1 MKTGVY
7 LCDAGERFVK
17 KKEAWSMEREKAKL
31 SKRMKKVISTVLVT
45 ALTLGSIPAGT
56 FLGEALDVHAEAD
69 YSSQKL
75 GVGVMCND
83 LTSGGN
89 ADKIYKALVRTNS
102 KSEDSSNG
110 SIYNNVGMLGY
121 KYSASRAGSGIAYCA
136 NLLKDYPVLY
146 KLGNQG
152 QIQQG
157 VMAYITNDRH
167 TNIRHVKKKTQYG
180 KIILGYPTSEKNDLF
195 WVSQKYDTE
204 EHNSDGSWTVGDTDK
219 WATLK
224 PWKGYNQQLAVYMTT
239 VKGCGSCGSAKI
251 ENVSL
256 AFKDSTSP
264 KIDSIRITGA
274 KDSDEERTY
283 FKAGETLY
291 VRMRFSEYVRL
302 ADNSKG
308 STQSKNIKL
317 ALSLSK
323 ANTADVTQ
331 IKADLVSLKD
341 DVAVFFYK
349 IPATVDVAGKKENM
363 DFTVSGLAD
372 ISAQGS
378 LIVESGK
385 SGFNRAFVDGGGST
399 LSDGS
404 ATMKKLKSAVGNT
417 EYQKLKKTTSA
428 ITDLSGNPLDIG
440 SFRVNGKTQGT
451 KVTASVLDAVNPI
464 IANVALGVS
473 GQKNTTQN
481 PDEKYYIKAGSQLNV
496 SIDISEKLK
505 NISNAEL
512 EKIQA
517 VLNIKDNNGSNV
529 TTKAKKGSR
538 KYNKKTGRTTIGFE
552 PVTIT
557 SDMKMEVPSG
567 TPGEKDDKSFYKITV
582 KSLNNASVLKDFS
595 DNEVSVKSD
604 LRTETTN
611 NFYLDNEAPVIKIDG
626 NVIDETA
633 NYEMAPIKT
642 EDGKSE
648 IYQMVYSVEDLD
660 TLSKDKR
667 KPFASSVFNSSGSLS
682 VDLQGSDDAT
692 NAFRYKISASPIT
705 EYGGSYEVGTSK
717 AEIPYKLLKNDSKIY
732 LALKFNDSTDYSAL
746 TSGIKVKIT
755 AHDINGNTG
764 TATANYNYTPR
775 DKIAPTIAYETMK
788 LKENTD
794 SSAYEEV
801 TVRITD
807 IGGIDTANIC
817 YEWVKDGET
826 VPDEFRKPA
835 DSSLIKV
842 IKRVNGKVTE
852 CLATIRTENV
862 AAGSTYQAGLYV
874 SASDISGNAV
884 KSGKLADV
892 SIDMNLPTA
901 EIAVPGDGINKKS
914 SLIVSGPYTTSQ
926 SDVGMFVAVQDPM
939 GANKYFVRSVSGNS
953 SDIAA
958 DGEEYLDA
966 EKLPFSSSYDRNEL
980 SRWSY
985 ATISVSGSSYT
996 IDTINAL
1003 GASGMEVQRDRFLAI
1018 AGDCYYGTLSVMMG
1032 TGLLSAFTTK
1042 GSKQTFDATKGMVAD
1057 KTFVMTPDVY
1067 GFSDKK
1073 DVTAGEYALD
1083 TTPANVITI
1092 TAGTKKG
1099 YGQQVY
1105 RDQIGSDYNP
1115 EKDGAEY
1122 LSSLAG
1128 AAFNINLSNQRT
1140 NTFVTKDIDYE
1151 SENTYVVLKKADT
1164 GEEVYR
1170 WDLIS
1175 GKTTQT
1181 VEIPEELTL
1190 EDGQYKLEVSISN
1203 RQGDSENPVVTRVDY
1218 NDIWL
1223 FNYEQDK
1230 PETFGISK
1238 VTTNIQFKISDPYA
1252 SARRAP
1258 YYGFETI
1265 GDYEFRRTIEKDYM
1279 QDLST
1284 DADRGAYQNDKI
1296 YLGNCKTYV
1305 SADMETITYDRT
1317 IRFFVDGMKE
1327 SDKNNYWI
1335 KIWSGDNEDSVK
1347 WFPLENFDTE
1357 KNVMVFDVKPV
1368 DIEAEYKSSDLDD
1381 FYSKVA
1387 LNKFQPLIPLLAG
1400 SNSISYRIMN
1410 VGGVKSDI
1418 HTTEIYYET
1427 AAPEFKME
1435 VENDGAAKRNMTA
1448 QVMELGSTL
1457 VTEDPQMYES
1467 AFAGE
1472 EEQAQPVSDRSFTY
1486 EENGRHLF
1494 YVIDGYG
1501 NLSYQQFYI
1510 DHIDRN
1516 APTAEFTSLKTATEE
1531 RYPDL
1536 DSDEEAASYVTPPSF
1551 EINVTDNWDLRKANI
1566 QLRIDEN
1573 DTLQVSSEAGDH
1585 WSSDDYSYASEN
1597 LERDQGQNLSYVF
1610 YEYQNHE
1617 DGSYSLKI
1625 QGNFKADIDHS
1636 KEEGAHIPHKIE
1648 LKVSDEVG
1656 NETQIL
1662 SSEQIETD
1670 EGFYGINEF
1679 PQKITV
1685 EEYPEAQQA
1694 SLNMG
1699 TRAHIRKINGIE
1711 VPEVMYTYQYF
1722 TDRFTLS
1729 EAEYMVKQFD
1739 VPIDNA
1745 NSIVKDYFGITKDGT
1760 YEIEYDDI
1768 WGYPYTETFTLKNF
1782 FGDYSA
1788 QTQYSTTAKTTEDV
1802 VATIEGVSEN
1812 AVISLKEPDKTSE
1825 NYTVSW
1831 NKKKTK
1837 ATVVFHQNDT
1847 VLFELTIPGAAEQKT
1862 VEYKVSVEN
1871 IDKEAPK
1878 AEDIKVYWNL
1888 KEKGDMQEG
1897 NVLDIST
1904 LTDATTT
1911 QEIEVWIASD
1921 LEDLYAV
1928 NGKELRHTFAY
1939 SKDMERSYTFE
1950 YSDEVG
1956 NEGTPITVTLPDEL
1970 VMKPYEEPVEEE
1982 GVFPADTEAPAVA
1995 ADVYA
2000 IYDGMANYYGA
2011 WMPGEDAFSDIEN
2024 QIGGSGGYRIVYT
2037 LTDVG
2042 KTKLIVRN
2050 GLHADTGNL
2059 TYDSAS
2065 DEIDGVKLDPV
2076 SKALLITKPAQL
2088 TVIAIDQAGN
2098 FTAHDLEVAE
2108 IDEEGP
2114 TVTVQKVGLSFT
2126 RMRLKFYTDD
2136 NSDRNNAKGTIVP
2149 VTAGLQKG
2157 LDEQGYYYYMDV
2169 ENNGTYR
2176 VIFKDRTGNRK
2187 TQAIQVTEIDKD
2199 APKISVSSWSPCYV
2213 NEGKAYEKL
2222 APTTPTKQSVVLSLD
2237 FNKTTSE
2244 LKVYY
2249 KQNDNW
2255 VEDPGTF
2262 SKTNIELG
2270 GRKGTVEFFE
2280 AVPGIVKITATAPN
2294 GVTNE
2299 LTDINLVKIID
2310 KEAPQVTVTQTMENN
2325 QAKVVFRA
2333 NETVFVNGCGL
2344 SRQYGGGNDIP
2355 VKITANGTY
2364 TVTFADVAGNVTE
2377 KVFAVDTID
2386 DIPPVVYAAGIPET
2400 YVQSK
2405 DCNVKVTLSEA
2416 GTITFRGKDYKVKAP
2431 QDKNQDGQFTG
2442 DELDWIRL
2450 PIETNGSYQVKATDK
2465 AGLVS
2470 YRVLKI
2476 SKLDDIAPSI
2486 QFDEPTVNAFQGMTA
2501 AELEEMLL
2509 DGSTFRLWDNADE
2522 NPKVS
2527 LKTSL
2532 TDSELNEQGIHE
2544 VYYLLSD
2551 HVGNEKTVKR
2561 YVKMISSANLKI
2573 TANGQMM
2580 LPCDTTILKASD
2592 VELKLEKSKRNGES
2606 FKVYYEKGIQKA
2618 GVMKKASVTKDG
2630 RLTGLEAGFYTLYV
2644 VTQNKETYLTY
2655 LYIDTEQ

>member
-69 YSSQKL
+69 YSPQKL

-341 DVAVFFYK
+341 DVAVFSYK

-451 KVTASVLDAVNPI
+451 KVTASVLDAVNPTI
-464 IANVALGVS
+464 KNVALGVS

-481 PDEKYYIKAGSQLNV
+481 PNEKYYIKAGSQLNV
-496 SIDISEKLK
+496 SIDVSEELK

-512 EKIQA
+512 QNIQA
-517 VLNIKDNNGSNV
+517 VLNIKDKNGNNV
-529 TTKAKKGSR
+529 TTKAKKGSK
-538 KYNKKTGRTTIGFE
+538 KYNNKTGQTTIEFE

-557 SDMKMEVPSG
+557 SDMKMEMPSS
-567 TPGEKDDKSFYKITV
+567 TPGEDDDKSFYKITI

-604 LRTETTN
+604 LRAETTN

-626 NVIDETA
+626 NVINETA

-648 IYQMVYSVEDLD
+648 IYQMVYTVEDLD
-660 TLSKDKR
+660 TLSKDER

-682 VDLQGSDDAT
+682 VDLQGNDGAT

-705 EYGGSYEVGTSK
+705 EYGGSYEVGKSK
-717 AEIPYKLLKNDSKIY
+717 AEIPYKLLSNDSKIY
-732 LALKFNDSTDYSAL
+732 LVLKFNDSTDYSAL

-775 DKIAPTIAYETMK
+775 DKIAPTISYETMK

-1003 GASGMEVQRDRFLAI
+1003 DASGMEVQRDRFLAI

-1083 TTPANVITI
+1083 TTPANTISI

-1218 NDIWL
+1218 DDIWL

-1368 DIEAEYKSSDLDD
+1368 DMEAEYKSSDLDD

-1536 DSDEEAASYVTPPSF
+1536 DSDSDEEAASYVTPPSF
-1551 EINVTDNWDLRKANI
+1551 EITVTDNWDLRKANI

-1656 NETQIL
+1656 NEVQIL

-1711 VPEVMYTYQYF
+1711 VPEVMYTYRYF

-1729 EAEYMVKQFD
+1729 EAEHMVKQFD

-2098 FTAHDLEVAE
+2098 FTAHDLEVAA

-2280 AVPGIVKITATAPN
+2280 AVPGIVKITA
-2294 GVTNE
+2294 
-2299 LTDINLVKIID
+2299 
-2310 KEAPQVTVTQTMENN
+2310 
-2325 QAKVVFRA
+2325 
-2333 NETVFVNGCGL
+2333 
-2344 SRQYGGGNDIP
+2344 
-2355 VKITANGTY
+2355 NGTY

-2377 KVFAVDTID
+2377 KEFAVDTID

-2400 YVQSK
+2400 YVKSK

-2470 YRVLKI
+2470 YRVLEI

-2509 DGSTFRLWDNADE
+2509 DGSTFRLWDNADG
-2522 NPKVS
+2522 NPNVS

-2580 LPCDTTILKASD
+2580 LPCDTTILKTPD